1 MSDTRNRTEQQRLV
15 LPYTFRMAT
24 RIGQAP
30 GTPYHLLARTA
41 AYRWWKPLLALVL
54 VSVLFAL
61 GQVLGLVLQ
70 VMFDLPEGSQP
81 WGMLPLVAGLAVT
94 LVPGVM
100 LIARVVDRRPGGTVS
115 SVLGRIRL
123 PWLGWCFL
131 IAVPMFVAI
140 ILIRGDT
147 LELSSDTPLKLAPA
161 LVYIPFI
168 VFQAAGEEYVF
179 RGLLVQSF
187 ASWFRTPWVGA
198 LITTALFG
206 LAHDYSDP
214 MIIAEFVVFSLTM
227 VWITLRTGGLE
238 AAVAY
243 HSINNLLALTV
254 ELTNG
259 VHTEQGAAQTTPREM
274 IATIGGHL
282 AFAALITWL
291 AARKD
296 ITRTASPAIA
306 QG

>member
-1 MSDTRNRTEQQRLV
+1 
-15 LPYTFRMAT
+15 MAT
-24 RIGQAP
+24 RIGQLP
-30 GTPYHLLARTA
+30 GTPYHLQAKTA

-54 VSVLFAL
+54 VSVVFAL
-61 GQVLGLVLQ
+61 GQALGLVLQ
-70 VMFDLPEGSQP
+70 VVFDLPEGSLP

-131 IAVPMFVAI
+131 IAALMLVAV
-140 ILIRGDT
+140 ILLRGET
-147 LELSSDTPLKLAPA
+147 LALSSVTPLKLVPV
-161 LVYIPFI
+161 LVYLPFI

-187 ASWFRTPWVGA
+187 ASWFRTPWIGA
-198 LITTALFG
+198 LISTALFG

-214 MIIAEFVVFSLTM
+214 MIIAEFVVFSLAM

-238 AAVAY
+238 ATVAY
-243 HSINNLLALTV
+243 HSINNLLALSV
-254 ELTNG
+254 ELTSG
-259 VHTEQGAAQTTPREM
+259 VHTEQGAAQFTPREM
-274 IATIGGHL
+274 IVTIGGHL

-296 ITRTASPAIA
+296 LARTASPAIE
-306 QG
+306 QE

>member
-1 MSDTRNRTEQQRLV
+1 
-15 LPYTFRMAT
+15 MAT
-24 RIGQAP
+24 RIEQAP
-30 GTPYHLLARTA
+30 GTPYHLQAKTA

-54 VSVLFAL
+54 VSVVFVL
-61 GQVLGLVLQ
+61 GQLLSLVLQ
-70 VMFDLPEGSQP
+70 VMFGLPEGSLP
-81 WGMLPLVAGLAVT
+81 WGMLPLVAGLALT

-123 PWLGWCFL
+123 PWLGWCLL
-131 IAVPMFVAI
+131 IAALTLVANL
-140 ILIRGDT
+140 LIRGEA
-147 LELSSDTPLKLAPA
+147 LEWSSVTPLKLAPV
-161 LVYIPFI
+161 LVYLPFI

-179 RGLLVQSF
+179 RGLLIQSF
-187 ASWFRTPWVGA
+187 ASWFRTPWIGA
-198 LITTALFG
+198 LISTALFG

-214 MIIAEFVVFSLTM
+214 MIIAEFVVFSLTL

-254 ELTNG
+254 SLMSG
-259 VHTEQGAAQTTPREM
+259 VHTEQGATQSTPREM
-274 IATIGGHL
+274 IVTIGGHL

-296 ITRTASPAIA
+296 ITGTSSPAID
-306 QG
+306 QGLRDPRR

>member
-1 MSDTRNRTEQQRLV
+1 M
-15 LPYTFRMAT
+15 
-24 RIGQAP
+24 
-30 GTPYHLLARTA
+30 
-41 AYRWWKPLLALVL
+41 L
-54 VSVLFAL
+54 VSVVFAL
-61 GQVLGLVLQ
+61 SQALSLVLQ
-70 VMFDLPEGSQP
+70 VVFGLPEGSLP
-81 WGMLPLVAGLAVT
+81 WGMLPLVAGLAGT

-123 PWLGWCFL
+123 RWLGWCFL
-131 IAVPMFVAI
+131 IAALT
-140 ILIRGDT
+140 LIANLLTRGET
-147 LELSSDTPLKLAPA
+147 VEWSSVTPLTLAPV
-161 LVYIPFI
+161 LVYLPFV

-179 RGLLVQSF
+179 RGLLIQSF
-187 ASWFRTPWVGA
+187 ASWFSTPWIGA
-198 LITTALFG
+198 LISTALFG
-206 LAHDYSDP
+206 LVHDYSDP
-214 MIIAEFVVFSLTM
+214 MIIAEFVVFSLTL

-254 ELTNG
+254 SLTNG
-259 VHTEQGAAQTTPREM
+259 VHTEQGAVQSSTREM
-274 IATIGGHL
+274 IVTIGGHL

-296 ITRTASPAIA
+296 ITRTASPAID